1 LSSDLQTKTIR
12 ILNYSVKNFITQAF
26 ALHCSKSY
34 ICAETEKINR
44 QHGKDCLDP
53 PYESG
58 GTPAG
63 SRFLLQTHKF
73 ERPENDIA
81 LPAC

>member
-1 LSSDLQTKTIR
+1 MKKEKRKMETETNQK
-12 ILNYSVKNFITQAF
+12 
-26 ALHCSKSY
+26 
-34 ICAETEKINR
+34 ICADC
-44 QHGKDCLDP
+44 GKDCLDP